1 MDSHGLLHKIIITF
15 TAILAVALISL
26 ALSLSLWFKF
36 NYFTEK
42 RTIFNQVGTL
52 ANNLII
58 NYINDKDE
66 NGYKKIE
73 KIISNKNNPIGGD
86 IIITDKEGNILW
98 VSNKELMNKET
109 KINFNE
115 KDVKKLSNG
124 ENVEYINSNYTL
136 ICPISENNNFFGMTI
151 ITSPLSVINERLH
164 KMYIMIWLSAF
175 IAMIFA
181 SVVLPVFVKRKILNP
196 LKEINDAARKFA
208 QGEVQRRVC
217 IKYNDEIGELA
228 NSFNIM
234 AESLGKVE
242 QNRRNFISNVS
253 HELRSPITSIKGFI
267 AGIIDGI
274 IPEDKEKEYLERDY
288 NEIERL
294 TRLVNDLLDL
304 SAIESGKL
312 KFNLKKLDINELVR
326 RSIINN
332 ERRIKDKG
340 IDLQVVLKNEKCYVN
355 ADEDKIMQVITNLL
369 DNAIKYC
376 GQYGKIKISLY
387 TKGNKV
393 FIEFYNNGPSMTDE
407 ELIHIWDRFYKSDKA
422 RTNKISTG
430 LGLPIVKMILMQQGE
445 EIWAKNDKEKGVK
458 FTFSLTKYK

>member
-52 ANNLII
+52 AINLII
-58 NYINDKDE
+58 NYIYDKDE

-181 SVVLPVFVKRKILNP
+181 SVVLPVLVKRKILNP

-274 IPEDKEKEYLERDY
+274 IPEDKEKEYLERVY

>member
-52 ANNLII
+52 ANNVII
-58 NYINDKDE
+58 NYMNYNE
-66 NGYKKIE
+66 EEEYKKIE
-73 KIISNKNNPIGGD
+73 KIICNKNNPIGGE
-86 IIITDKEGNILW
+86 IIITDKEGTILW
-98 VSNKELMNKET
+98 VSDEELISKEK
-109 KINFNE
+109 KINFIE
-115 KDVKKLSNG
+115 KDIKKLSNG
-124 ENVEYINSNYTL
+124 ENVEYINYNYTL
-136 ICPISENNNFFGMTI
+136 VCPIFENDHFYGTTI

-234 AESLGKVE
+234 AESLGKIE

-274 IPEDKEKEYLERDY
+274 IPKDREKDYLERVY

-294 TRLVNDLLDL
+294 ARLVNDLLDL

-326 RSIINN
+326 RAIINN

-340 IDLQVVLKNEKCYVN
+340 IDLQIVLKNEKCYVN

-376 GQYGKIKISLY
+376 SQNGKIKITLY

-407 ELIHIWDRFYKSDKA
+407 ELVHIWDRFYKSDKA

>member
-274 IPEDKEKEYLERDY
+274 IPEDKEKEYLERVY